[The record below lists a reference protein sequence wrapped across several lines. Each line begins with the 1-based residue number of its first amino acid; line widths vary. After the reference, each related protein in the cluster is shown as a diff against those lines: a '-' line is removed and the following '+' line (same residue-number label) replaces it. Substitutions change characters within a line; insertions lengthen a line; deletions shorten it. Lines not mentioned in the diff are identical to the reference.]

1 MWHCSTLLKWLKMGS
16 TPIGVTCGNNIE
28 VYVPDRK
35 SGNGGSLPPCHTKNQ
50 LVSNTNQLHNIN
62 RYVIVQIIC
71 YKVKTA

>member
-1 MWHCSTLLKWLKMGS
+1 
-16 TPIGVTCGNNIE
+16 
-28 VYVPDRK
+28 
-35 SGNGGSLPPCHTKNQ
+35 